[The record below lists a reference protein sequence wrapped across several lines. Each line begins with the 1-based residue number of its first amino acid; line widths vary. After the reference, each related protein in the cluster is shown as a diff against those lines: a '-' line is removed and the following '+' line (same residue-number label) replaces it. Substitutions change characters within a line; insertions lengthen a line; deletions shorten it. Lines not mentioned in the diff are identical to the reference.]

1 MSDQN
6 RVSSWEVHWGI
17 CSSRDKHTHS
27 SSIHQIVRTL
37 PASIER
43 AHVEDINTLHL
54 SKNFETLKTSSLL
67 EIGGHGTRLST
78 LGEKV
83 GLGSDLCS
91 ARKESCQPK
100 KNHITSDPSRRS
112 PSARPISA
120 VAMLHVQWA
129 RAERLLP
136 SSGARGGYMCLR
148 SKGLTCLEGS
158 PGLGSPW
165 VPLSTNKSQRIKV
178 SLSCPLSPP
187 VTSPMPLPEPLAA
200 SPRPS
205 PAPHLPQWLPI
216 PCAKE
221 AQNSHLLTLLAKL
234 RTGATGRATTA
245 RLATVE
251 TARRANISAV
261 VLGR

>member
-1 MSDQN
+1 MSKISTPCIFP
-6 RVSSWEVHWGI
+6 RISRRSRPVACSRSVGMVPGLAPSGRRSASEVI
-17 CSSRDKHTHS
+17 
-27 SSIHQIVRTL
+27 
-37 PASIER
+37 
-43 AHVEDINTLHL
+43 
-54 SKNFETLKTSSLL
+54 
-67 EIGGHGTRLST
+67 ST
-78 LGEKV
+78 AREK
-83 GLGSDLCS
+83 G
-91 ARKESCQPK
+91 SCQPK
-100 KNHITSDPSRRS
+100 RTISDTDPSRRS

-136 SSGARGGYMCLR
+136 SSAVRGGYICLR

-187 VTSPMPLPEPLAA
+187 VTTPMPLPEPLAA
-200 SPRPS
+200 FPHPY

-216 PCAKE
+216 PSAKE